1 MEIVTR
7 YPYYPDSDGI
17 SRGEFALTE
26 EMTLEYFASLVST
39 SKTRGCMRQID
50 IEEAVTHLPLAKWST
65 RTYSWD
71 YAASVSARDILIASC
86 GYCSCSLAND
96 TITYYVT
103 IVSERKWERKKVA
116 SDEEDWDWS
125 LDIADSMSFGDIDSL
140 DDDEIGIPSLVYDK
154 KSVSANDIS
163 PSKERTYSFEEVM
176 EGLRIC
182 STDSCDG
189 CPFYNDDCRKLTESA
204 ADIIREQ
211 DAKLSRIAKAANGLM
226 NEIMDLND

>member
-1 MEIVTR
+1 MEIAIR
-7 YPYYPDSDGI
+7 YPHPDRDGI
-17 SRGEFALTE
+17 SRGKFALVE
-26 EMTLEYFASLVST
+26 EMTLERFAILVSNLR
-39 SKTRGCMRQID
+39 KRGHIRQID

-71 YAASVSARDILIASC
+71 YAANVCAMDILIATN
-86 GYCSCSLAND
+86 GYCNCSLVNG

-103 IVSERKWERKKVA
+103 IVSERNWEHKKTA

-154 KSVSANDIS
+154 KSVSANDTP
-163 PSKERTYSFEEVM
+163 PSKERIYSFEEVM

-182 STDSCDG
+182 SSNVCTG
-189 CPFYNDDCRKLTESA
+189 CPFDNDCCKLAESA
-204 ADIIREQ
+204 ANIIREQ
-211 DAKLSRIAKAANGLM
+211 SAKLSRITKAANGLM

>member
-7 YPYYPDSDGI
+7 YPYYPDSNGI

-26 EMTLEYFASLVST
+26 EMTLEHFAILVST
-39 SKTRGCMRQID
+39 SKIRGCMRQID
-50 IEEAVTHLPLAKWST
+50 IEDAVTHLPLAKWST

-71 YAASVSARDILIASC
+71 YAASVFARDMLIASR

-103 IVSERKWERKKVA
+103 IALECKWERKKVA
-116 SDEEDWDWS
+116 SDEEDWS
-125 LDIADSMSFGDIDSL
+125 LTDIADSMSFGDIDSL
-140 DDDEIGIPSLVYDK
+140 DDDEIGIPALVYGK
-154 KSVSANDIS
+154 KSVSANDTP

-182 STDSCDG
+182 SSNVCTD
-189 CPFYNDDCRKLTESA
+189 CPFDNDCCKLTKLA

-211 DAKLSRIAKAANGLM
+211 SAKLSCITKAANGL
-226 NEIMDLND
+226 IDVIKDLND

>member
-1 MEIVTR
+1 MEIAIR
-7 YPYYPDSDGI
+7 YPYPDSDGI

-26 EMTLEYFASLVST
+26 EMTLEHFAILVST

-50 IEEAVTHLPLAKWST
+50 IEDAVTHLPLAKWST

-71 YAASVSARDILIASC
+71 YAASVFARDMLIASR

-140 DDDEIGIPSLVYDK
+140 DDDEIGIPALVYDK
-154 KSVSANDIS
+154 KSVSANDIP
-163 PSKERTYSFEEVM
+163 PSKEHTYSFEEVM

-182 STDSCDG
+182 SSNVCTG
-189 CPFYNDDCRKLTESA
+189 CPFDNDCCKLTESA

-211 DAKLSRIAKAANGLM
+211 SAKLSRITKAANGL
-226 NEIMDLND
+226 IDVIKDLND